1 MAKTKNEKKP
11 TSSGWLRL
19 SLELIVVFVGVTGGF
34 LFDSYREDRSDRKL
48 EQKYLQSLHQNLVAD
63 SALIN
68 RHIAEDQNN
77 LDISK
82 MAAYTMTQRELPKDS
97 ALKVLSVIATFNNL
111 NMQNATYESIV
122 NSGSLGLIS
131 DWTLREE
138 LVNYYRYQQSIRDVE
153 EVYNAYINSYVMPFL
168 FNSLD
173 LISGELAAD
182 FRTDSKEFK
191 NLTAGYYSLALQ
203 KMEALL
209 EIDSAN
215 NALLS
220 TYFVGNDGLQNI
232 PDSAM
237 QEN

>member
-1 MAKTKNEKKP
+1 
-11 TSSGWLRL
+11 
-19 SLELIVVFVGVTGGF
+19 
-34 LFDSYREDRSDRKL
+34 
-48 EQKYLQSLHQNLVAD
+48 
-63 SALIN
+63 
-68 RHIAEDQNN
+68 
-77 LDISK
+77 
-82 MAAYTMTQRELPKDS
+82 
-97 ALKVLSVIATFNNL
+97 
-111 NMQNATYESIV
+111 
-122 NSGSLGLIS
+122 
-131 DWTLREE
+131 
-138 LVNYYRYQQSIRDVE
+138 
-153 EVYNAYINSYVMPFL
+153 MPFL